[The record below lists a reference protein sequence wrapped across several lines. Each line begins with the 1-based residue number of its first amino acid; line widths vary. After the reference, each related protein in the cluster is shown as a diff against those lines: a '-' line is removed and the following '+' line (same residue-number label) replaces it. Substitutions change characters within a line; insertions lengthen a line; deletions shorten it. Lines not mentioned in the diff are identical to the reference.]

1 MPSPSGT
8 SKQPIDSVTWVS
20 RGALKP
26 NSYNPN
32 TVHKVEMKLLRN
44 SLLQN
49 GWTQPIVVLADGCT
63 IVDGYHRWL
72 CSEHE
77 DVAALTD
84 GLVPVVECNLDE
96 AGSIAATVRHN
107 RARGVHGIDPMADI
121 VQSLSALG
129 LSQKQIRAQLG
140 MCTEEVKRLLET
152 LPLQKQVTRDNGT
165 ELQKAWTPK
174 PGFVDYL
181 ET

>member
-1 MPSPSGT
+1 
-8 SKQPIDSVTWVS
+8 
-20 RGALKP
+20 
-26 NSYNPN
+26 
-32 TVHKVEMKLLRN
+32 
-44 SLLQN
+44 
-49 GWTQPIVVLADGCT
+49 
-63 IVDGYHRWL
+63 
-72 CSEHE
+72 
-77 DVAALTD
+77 
-84 GLVPVVECNLDE
+84 
-96 AGSIAATVRHN
+96 
-107 RARGVHGIDPMADI
+107 MADI